1 MKPYRYLIYKLFS
14 WGLKRKGD
22 TPVANV
28 ILTLTVVHAMQL
40 LTLSSISRSVW
51 DYPNYLESINKLYVA
66 IIFFLFA
73 GLHYLLLY
81 NKKRWAGYIE
91 EFKNESSQQRKKGTV
106 LVLLYLVGSI
116 LLFFALM
123 PILFS

>member
-1 MKPYRYLIYKLFS
+1 MKSYRYLIYKLFS
-14 WGLKRKGD
+14 WGSKRKGD

-40 LTLSSISRSVW
+40 LTVYSISRSVW
-51 DYPNYLESINKLYVA
+51 DYPNYLEDINKLYIA
-66 IIFFLFA
+66 LFFFIFA

-81 NKKRWAGYIE
+81 DKKRWAGYIE
-91 EFKNESSQQRKKGTV
+91 EFKNESSSKRKRGTV

-123 PILFS
+123 PILFG

>member
-40 LTLSSISRSVW
+40 LTLYSISRSVW